1 MAWVAYITVPAF
13 LLLAGYSIFSALQ
26 KYSLAELTSSPAP
39 GPHLSLAAGTTIV
52 AGGFIV
58 GAVITP
64 DMTRFNRSVA
74 DVIKQTVV
82 GITLGEY
89 TIGLIGVLLA
99 HAVKSADV
107 IEIVTSTSGVIGTL
121 ILVTATLKIND
132 WNLYSSSLGL
142 ANFVDTVFGR
152 RFNRALITIVVGI
165 LGTVLS
171 AAGILEQFVP
181 FLTVL
186 GVVVPPIAGIM
197 VVDYY
202 LLRRHRSRLEDS
214 ARSSALPDR
223 QEQFNPVTLI
233 VWAIASVV
241 GYISQERWGI
251 PALNSLL
258 CAALLYYLV
267 MKALAIMQN
276 RPQVEFSETTT

>member
-1 MAWVAYITVPAF
+1 
-13 LLLAGYSIFSALQ
+13 
-26 KYSLAELTSSPAP
+26 
-39 GPHLSLAAGTTIV
+39 
-52 AGGFIV
+52 
-58 GAVITP
+58 
-64 DMTRFNRSVA
+64 
-74 DVIKQTVV
+74 
-82 GITLGEY
+82 
-89 TIGLIGVLLA
+89 
-99 HAVKSADV
+99 
-107 IEIVTSTSGVIGTL
+107 
-121 ILVTATLKIND
+121 
-132 WNLYSSSLGL
+132 
-142 ANFVDTVFGR
+142 
-152 RFNRALITIVVGI
+152 
-165 LGTVLS
+165 
-171 AAGILEQFVP
+171 
-181 FLTVL
+181 
-186 GVVVPPIAGIM
+186 M

>member
-1 MAWVAYITVPAF
+1 
-13 LLLAGYSIFSALQ
+13 
-26 KYSLAELTSSPAP
+26 
-39 GPHLSLAAGTTIV
+39 
-52 AGGFIV
+52 
-58 GAVITP
+58 
-64 DMTRFNRSVA
+64 
-74 DVIKQTVV
+74 
-82 GITLGEY
+82 
-89 TIGLIGVLLA
+89 
-99 HAVKSADV
+99 
-107 IEIVTSTSGVIGTL
+107 
-121 ILVTATLKIND
+121 VTATLKIND

-241 GYISQERWGI
+241 GYISQEKWGI